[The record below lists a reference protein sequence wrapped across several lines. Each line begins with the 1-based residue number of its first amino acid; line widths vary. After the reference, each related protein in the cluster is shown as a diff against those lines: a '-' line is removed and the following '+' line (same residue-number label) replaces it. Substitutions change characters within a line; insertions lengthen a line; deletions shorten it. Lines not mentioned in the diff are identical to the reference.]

1 MTKYKTYFSFFRIRF
16 NMGLQYRVA
25 AVSGAATQLLWGLME
40 CLAFMAFQ
48 KSAPEAYPMAMSA
61 TVSYIWLRE
70 AFFSAF
76 TTWNADSDIFDSIV
90 NGGIAYELCRPVSI
104 YHMWFAKTTAGRVAG
119 AGLRCVPLLVIAAML
134 PKPFRLSMPAGSQ
147 HFLLFVIT
155 LFLGLGVTVAF
166 CMFTYILAFFTISP
180 QGLRVLFT
188 SMVEFLSG
196 AIIPL
201 PFMPAGVRRVLE
213 MLPFAGMFNVPL
225 LIYSGELSGA
235 EMLSGIGRQCFWLV
249 TLVVSGRVL
258 CKAAERKIVVQG
270 G

>member
-1 MTKYKTYFSFFRIRF
+1 
-16 NMGLQYRVA
+16 
-25 AVSGAATQLLWGLME
+25 
-40 CLAFMAFQ
+40 
-48 KSAPEAYPMAMSA
+48 
-61 TVSYIWLRE
+61 
-70 AFFSAF
+70 
-76 TTWNADSDIFDSIV
+76 
-90 NGGIAYELCRPVSI
+90 
-104 YHMWFAKTTAGRVAG
+104 
-119 AGLRCVPLLVIAAML
+119 
-134 PKPFRLSMPAGSQ
+134 
-147 HFLLFVIT
+147 
-155 LFLGLGVTVAF
+155 
-166 CMFTYILAFFTISP
+166 MFTYILAFFTISP